1 MIRIVLLLVFLGW
14 IGGVKAQD
22 VKIERSKEMVVWKG
36 KTYYLHTVEPGQT
49 LFSICKAYEV
59 SVEEVM
65 VLNEKKDNN
74 LTIHEILKIPYV
86 EPFKRLDN
94 QFYYHKIKPKETLY
108 SLSRKFGIRLKR
120 ILKDN
125 PEYNEKDPIPT
136 GSVVRLTLK
145 QIDKDVLNAELA
157 WEDRQVREEAEVE
170 ALRVA
175 AQTVKDEVDLE
186 IKRIEEEV
194 QHPVSTYAERPVF
207 SYQVRVALLLP
218 FYLNNNQ
225 YPEEK
230 PVVLDSLAVDQQEE
244 KWNLYSKSEPFV
256 QFYEGILMA
265 VDSLKKA
272 GYSVDLQVFDTERDP
287 GKARMIA
294 NELNR
299 FNPQLILGPV
309 YANTF
314 QVVADQLYDKS
325 IPMVYPLSARTEGLG
340 RFPNFIQVNTST
352 TTLLEN
358 MADWVVKNS
367 IGANLVVIRPSGVSA
382 NSEES
387 QLPYLVRYRLQPDM
401 EMKTINWS
409 SSITVDSLKMLLK
422 PHTENIILFPTV
434 NEAAASR
441 VLPVLSALP
450 DSYKVTVVGFPD
462 WLKFTTLGDDVF
474 FKLNVKLFMN
484 SYVDYQSE
492 PARKFAEQH
501 RKYFYSEP
509 TPIVNRA
516 FDIGLFFM
524 KQVADYGR
532 QVLGHLGTEDE
543 EALFTRF
550 KFKMLPGGGMENRG
564 LYLVHF
570 RSNYEIKITPV
581 N

>member
-175 AQTVKDEVDLE
+175 AQTVKDEVDRE

-287 GKARMIA
+287 G
-294 NELNR
+294 
-299 FNPQLILGPV
+299 
-309 YANTF
+309 
-314 QVVADQLYDKS
+314 
-325 IPMVYPLSARTEGLG
+325 
-340 RFPNFIQVNTST
+340 
-352 TTLLEN
+352 
-358 MADWVVKNS
+358 
-367 IGANLVVIRPSGVSA
+367 
-382 NSEES
+382 
-387 QLPYLVRYRLQPDM
+387 
-401 EMKTINWS
+401 
-409 SSITVDSLKMLLK
+409 
-422 PHTENIILFPTV
+422 
-434 NEAAASR
+434 
-441 VLPVLSALP
+441 
-450 DSYKVTVVGFPD
+450 
-462 WLKFTTLGDDVF
+462 
-474 FKLNVKLFMN
+474 
-484 SYVDYQSE
+484 
-492 PARKFAEQH
+492 
-501 RKYFYSEP
+501 
-509 TPIVNRA
+509 
-516 FDIGLFFM
+516 
-524 KQVADYGR
+524 
-532 QVLGHLGTEDE
+532 
-543 EALFTRF
+543 
-550 KFKMLPGGGMENRG
+550 
-564 LYLVHF
+564 
-570 RSNYEIKITPV
+570 
-581 N
+581 